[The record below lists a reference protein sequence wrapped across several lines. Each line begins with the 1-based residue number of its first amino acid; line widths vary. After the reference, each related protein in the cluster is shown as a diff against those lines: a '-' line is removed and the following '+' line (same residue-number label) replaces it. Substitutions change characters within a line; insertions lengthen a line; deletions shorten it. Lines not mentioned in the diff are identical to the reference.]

1 MVNNYFVLF
10 QSLFSEELKPAEELR
25 AQIIRLPQCP
35 PPSPCWA
42 WAVNLNG
49 QAEACFWEANGIYFH
64 WYKRMLMQWTSAES
78 SVTISS
84 DNPGAQVKQLTI
96 LKIKQNSLQAVENEK
111 ENSGCVYS
119 VGLDRVH
126 APTLAQGSFQGLF
139 ERAWKLPISK
149 GIIGSRKLLISF
161 LSLNIVGWIHCLTY
175 IHTHR

>member
-1 MVNNYFVLF
+1 MCTLLLGFLKKPSGNMVNNYFVLF

-111 ENSGCVYS
+111 ETQGVFIPLVSTGCMHQPW
-119 VGLDRVH
+119 RR
-126 APTLAQGSFQGLF
+126 APF
-139 ERAWKLPISK
+139 K
-149 GIIGSRKLLISF
+149 G
-161 LSLNIVGWIHCLTY
+161 SLNARESCLSQ
-175 IHTHR
+175 RESLVLENC